1 MKPMDKV
8 KCVRLHMERGITA
21 MCGDGGNDAGALK
34 AAHTGVALSDA
45 DASVV
50 GHFSSKTKSINACV
64 DLLREAR
71 CSLDVSFASYKYLM
85 MYGEILA
92 FIGMVQ
98 YLFRVNISQ
107 AIYIMIDGTTVPLS
121 WALTMAVPTK
131 ILAETRPTARLFGK
145 HMLFL

>member
-1 MKPMDKV
+1 MDKV

-34 AAHTGVALSDA
+34 AAHTGIALSNA

-50 GHFSSKTKSINACV
+50 GHFSSKTKSITACV

-71 CSLDVSFASYKYLM
+71 CSLDVSFAAYKYLM

-92 FIGMVQ
+92 LIGMVQ
-98 YLFRVNISQ
+98 YLFKVNLSP
-107 AIYIMIDGTTVPLS
+107 AVYIMIEGSTVPLS
-121 WALTMAVPTK
+121 LALTMAAPTK
-131 ILAETRPTARLFGK
+131 TLSETRPTAKLFGRRT
-145 HMLFL
+145 